1 MDKQLLNEVEEF
13 YSKPLYEYNL
23 SEEFSQDE
31 IDQLAADA
39 IEGADK
45 EDIEKLRKGELKESL
60 VTATIIAMPALLK
73 LAGKITNGLYRKFG
87 LSKSESEEYK
97 TLNQKI
103 KDLNKE
109 KPDNYKEKIKGINNQ
124 IEKKFGS
131 KIGDSLVKGG
141 KSLHKLYTAPIRGL
155 LYVLSLAANKG
166 SKLKDKKFREKVA
179 NIIYAGA
186 MIYVAGTGIYDTLS
200 HLHGVSDVATIAVE
214 GIEEQAS
221 IAEIIAELFESA
233 GVTGELEGTAAAS
246 DIADAFQ
253 DN

>member
-60 VTATIIAMPALLK
+60 VYATIIAMPALLK
-73 LAGKITNGLYRKFG
+73 LAGKITNGIYRKVG

-97 TLNQKI
+97 ALNQKI
-103 KDLNKE
+103 KDLKKE
-109 KPDNYKEKIKGINNQ
+109 KPDNYKGKIKGINNL
-124 IEKKFGS
+124 IDKKFGS
-131 KIGDSLVKGG
+131 KIGDTLKKGG
-141 KSLHKLYTAPIRGL
+141 KSLHKFYTSPIRGL

-166 SKLKDKKFREKVA
+166 SKLKDEKFKMKN
-179 NIIYAGA
+179 NILNKIKF
-186 MIYVAGTGIYDTLS
+186 
-200 HLHGVSDVATIAVE
+200 
-214 GIEEQAS
+214 
-221 IAEIIAELFESA
+221 IIMKIDLFQM
-233 GVTGELEGTAAAS
+233 L
-246 DIADAFQ
+246 
-253 DN
+253 NNKY